1 MAKLPI
7 IYTVRMDV
15 TDEVRDLFEEWAS
28 TRHTEDLLA
37 AGFLSAQRF
46 QASKGKPEFLHL
58 YELPG
63 IELLQT
69 DGYAAVAKNDPYIT
83 KVRTGL
89 QNHSASLYE
98 QVVNLT
104 SGESEGNSD
113 SIAGIQSRHLI
124 TVQLEVEEGKE
135 DELIE
140 WHREEHMPTLL
151 QAEGMLTGRLCR
163 RTAKHPRTP
172 CLDPTWVSI
181 YEMSG
186 PETLRDPKVKE
197 ANETE
202 WAQRMHAATTE
213 ARLCILERI
222 TPV

>member
-1 MAKLPI
+1 MANLPI

-15 TDEVRDLFEEWAS
+15 TDEVRDLFEKWAS
-28 TRHTEDLLA
+28 TRHIEDLLA
-37 AGFLSAQRF
+37 IGFLSAQRF
-46 QASKGKPEFLHL
+46 RASKGKPEFLHL
-58 YELPG
+58 YELPSAD
-63 IELLQT
+63 LLST
-69 DGYAAVAKNDPYIT
+69 DNYKAVAKNDPDIEQA
-83 KVRTGL
+83 RSGL
-89 QNHSASLYE
+89 RNHSASLYE
-98 QVVNLT
+98 QVVNLPAI
-104 SGESEGNSD
+104 GEGERIPSVS
-113 SIAGIQSRHLI
+113 SRHLI

-140 WHREEHMPTLL
+140 WHREEHIPTLL
-151 QAEGMLTGRLCR
+151 QAEGMLAGRLCR
-163 RTAKHPRTP
+163 RTVKYPSLP

-186 PETLRDPKVKE
+186 PETLRDAKVKE

>member
-1 MAKLPI
+1 MANHPI

-15 TDEVRDLFEEWAS
+15 SDEVRELFEEWAS
-28 TRHTEDLLA
+28 TRHIEDLLA

-58 YELPG
+58 YELPNV
-63 IELLQT
+63 ELLST
-69 DGYAAVAKNDPYIT
+69 DEYKAVAKNDPYIT

-89 QNHSASLYE
+89 QNHSASIYE
-98 QVVNLT
+98 QVVSLP
-104 SGESEGNSD
+104 SMGNGDRMPSV
-113 SIAGIQSRHLI
+113 GSRHLI

-135 DELIE
+135 DELIQ
-140 WHREEHMPTLL
+140 WHREEHIPTLL
-151 QAEGMLTGRLCR
+151 QAEGMLAGRLCR
-163 RTAKHPRTP
+163 RMAKHPSTP

-186 PETLRDPKVKE
+186 PDTLRDPKVKE

-202 WAQRMHAATTE
+202 WAKRMHAATTE

-222 TPV
+222 TPP